1 MSEVSGESTTRS
13 TAYDA
18 EVHGGI
24 EVVGSPRASSSPQV
38 GCRANNPWE
47 AYSLLSPNHTV
58 RTDGSEEGQER
69 ASQTEERTWTPVP
82 DCYGTTT
89 PKASQG
95 GITKDPRVRRHFA
108 TSRRLIIFCA
118 CVSVFIVV
126 GAVLGGV
133 LGTLLAP
140 KKQS

>member
-13 TAYDA
+13 TAYDP

-24 EVVGSPRASSSPQV
+24 EVVGLPRASSSPQV

-58 RTDGSEEGQER
+58 RSDGSEEGQER
-69 ASQTEERTWTPVP
+69 ASQIGERAWTPVP
-82 DCYGTTT
+82 DCDESTT
-89 PKASQG
+89 PKTPPSR
-95 GITKDPRVRRHFA
+95 ITNGPCVRRHFG
-108 TSRRLIIFCA
+108 TSSRLVVLLA
-118 CVSVFIVV
+118 CVSVFIIV

-133 LGTLLAP
+133 LGTLLAT